1 MNMDLKNNIEDFNL
15 VFFDLE
21 TTGLDALGGD
31 SICEIGALKVKER
44 EAIEEFHSLVNP
56 KKSMPEAALRIHR
69 ICDEDLKGAPY
80 FEDIA
85 DKFVDFLKDSIIM
98 AYNIDF
104 DLGFINYRLKQ
115 MNKQPLEVPAI
126 DILCMARKT
135 LRLPRY
141 NLGEIVS
148 YFNIEH
154 SGKSHRAMDDAHV
167 ASKVFFKLRDI
178 LRESGLEN
186 LEDFISL
193 YGLDN
198 EIFRIKEEPK
208 LHLVK
213 KAIEGKLSL
222 KARYFSYQNMMES
235 DEIKPLNISQEN
247 KSFFLWY
254 ESKQGKN
261 IRISLNRIL
270 DVEII

>member
-1 MNMDLKNNIEDFNL
+1 MDLKKNIEDFNL

-21 TTGLDALGGD
+21 TTGLDVLAGD
-31 SICEIGALKVKER
+31 SICEIGALKIKGR
-44 EAIEEFHSLVNP
+44 EAIDKFHSLVNP
-56 KKSMPEAALRIHR
+56 KKSMPETAFRIHQ

-85 DKFVDFLKDSIIM
+85 DKFVDFLKDSIIL

-115 MNKQPLEVPAI
+115 MNKQPLELPAI

-141 NLGEIVS
+141 NLSEIVS
-148 YFNIEH
+148 YFNIECP
-154 SGKSHRAMDDAHV
+154 GKLHRAMDDAYV
-167 ASKVFFKLRDI
+167 ASKAFFKLRDI
-178 LRESGLEN
+178 LKESSLDN

-193 YGLDN
+193 YGLNN

-222 KARYFSYQNMMES
+222 KARYLSHQNMMES
-235 DEIKPLNISQEN
+235 DVIKPLNLSQEN

-270 DVEII
+270 DVEIV